1 LVREGDR
8 GKYIDDVLGKL
19 IYYPIGVGGG
29 KYKLSLSRDPRLRLV
44 IKQVCRDLRRSQTK
58 AETIFWNA
66 VRNRKFLGYKFYRQ
80 YPFIFDYI
88 GKETFFVADFYC
100 AKKRLVIELDGK
112 IHEYQIERDELRTY
126 IINML
131 GIRLVRFRNEEI
143 DNNLNIVLEKLE
155 KELS

>member
-1 LVREGDR
+1 
-8 GKYIDDVLGKL
+8 
-19 IYYPIGVGGG
+19 
-29 KYKLSLSRDPRLRLV
+29 LSLSRDPRLRLV

-88 GKETFFVADFYC
+88 GIETFYVADFYC

-143 DNNLNIVLEKLE
+143 ENNLNIVLEKLE